1 VARLGKNAYQ
11 AVVVGTGFGGA
22 VTACR
27 LAQAGVD
34 VAVVERG
41 LRYQLGEFPRHPV
54 RHDLMSW
61 HHGGPYD
68 VRPLNDVLVVQ
79 GAGYGGGSLIYANV
93 QIRPPA
99 DAFARGWPRGYSRS
113 TLDPYYDLVAYM
125 LDITP
130 VEEDPETGEAPPKTR
145 LMEGALAR
153 LGRGPQS
160 FRPNIAVRFEGGG
173 ESPTPNKF
181 GAPQSGCVH
190 CGECDIG
197 CNFGAKNT
205 LDLNYLTLAER
216 FGADVAT
223 RAEVTWLAPSE
234 TGFML
239 RLRDLGD
246 GGTEHTVA
254 AEQAFLCLGAVN
266 STELLLRCRDQHR
279 TLPRLSARLGSG
291 YSTNG
296 DFLGFGIGTSPTF
309 MATTGPTITT
319 ACVHEFDHDGR
330 RLRLLVEDG
339 GYSHQLNHAL
349 PLLHPVRLARL
360 AGRELGS
367 HLSHQGERLHALLH
381 EEGDATAALLVMG
394 RDSANGTIELA
405 RPRHRLRVRW
415 DTPSNLELYA
425 AETAA
430 CRELVTALGARL
442 ALSPNWTF
450 LGQPSAP
457 HNLGGCGMGV
467 GEDDGVVDSEGRVFG
482 YPGLYVLD
490 SAVIPDAVG
499 VNPSH
504 TIAAVAERCV
514 EAAIRRLP
522 GHERWRA
529 PEATETSALSP
540 PEDRV
545 LIPSGGTS
553 PPSSA
558 GGGIRWRETM
568 RGSIDLAGTPRA
580 ARFDVTIAVPDI
592 KTFLSDPAHPG
603 RATGRVHVE
612 GLTDPAGAP
621 IAGGTFHLFLD
632 EGEPRTRVMTY
643 SLPFHGADDR
653 AWMLQGRKDVRGRRI
668 LDFWRATTTLQ
679 ACLVQREDGDSPA
692 SGRMRI
698 GVLDVARLLASMRG
712 VGGGHRSDPAVA
724 LLRFDRFF
732 LGTVLRLYLAG
743 RRAREQ

>member
-1 VARLGKNAYQ
+1 MARLSKDAYQ
-11 AVVVGTGFGGA
+11 AIVLGTGFGGA
-22 VTACR
+22 VAACR

-34 VAVVERG
+34 VAVLERG
-41 LRYQLGEFPRHPV
+41 LRYPRGAFPRHPV

-68 VRPLNDVLVVQ
+68 VRLLNDVMVVQ

-99 DAFARGWPRGYSRS
+99 DAFGDGWPTGYSRS

-130 VEEDPETGEAPPKTR
+130 VDEDPETGEVPPKTR
-145 LMEGALAR
+145 LMERAVDR
-153 LGRGPQS
+153 LGRGAQS
-160 FRPNIAVRFEGGG
+160 FRPNIAVRFEGAD
-173 ESPTPNKF
+173 ESPTENKF
-181 GAPQSGCVH
+181 GALQSGCVH

-197 CNFGAKNT
+197 CNFAAKNT

-223 RAEVTWLAPSE
+223 RAEVTWLAPGE
-234 TGFML
+234 RGFTI
-239 RLRDLGD
+239 RFRDLDD
-246 GGTEHTVA
+246 GK
-254 AEQAFLCLGAVN
+254 AERSVEAEEAFLCLGAVN

-279 TLPRLSARLGSG
+279 TLPRLSPKLGNG

-296 DFLGFGIGTSPTF
+296 DFLAFGIGTTPTF
-309 MATTGPTITT
+309 EATKGPTITT
-319 ACVHEFDHDGR
+319 ACVHELDQDGR
-330 RLRLLVEDG
+330 RLRLMVQDG

-367 HLSHQGERLHALLH
+367 HLSHQGQRLHALLH

-430 CRELVTALGARL
+430 CRELVTALGGRL
-442 ALSPNWTF
+442 ALSPNWSF

-457 HNLGGCGMGV
+457 HNLGGCRMGA
-467 GEDDGVVDSEGRVFG
+467 GEHDGVVDSDGRVFG
-482 YPGLYVLD
+482 YPGLHVFD
-490 SAVIPDAVG
+490 SAIIPDAVG

-522 GHERWRA
+522 GRERWRA
-529 PEATETSALSP
+529 PEASEATPLSP
-540 PEDRV
+540 PEDSV
-545 LIPSGGTS
+545 SIPPGGTS

-568 RGSIDLAGTPRA
+568 RGSIDLGGSPRA
-580 ARFDVTIAVPDI
+580 AQFDVSIAVPDVT
-592 KTFLSDPAHPG
+592 TFLGDPAHPG

-621 IAGGTFHLFLD
+621 IDGGTFHLFLD

-653 AWMLQGRKDVRGRRI
+653 AWMLQGRKDVRGRRM
-668 LDFWRATTTLQ
+668 LDFWRTTTTLQ
-679 ACLVQREDGDSPA
+679 ARLAPRDDGDSPA

-698 GVLDVARLLASMRG
+698 GVLDVARMLASMRG
-712 VGGGHRSDPAVA
+712 VRGGHRSDPAVA

-732 LGTVLRLYLAG
+732 VGTLLRLYLAG
-743 RRAREQ
+743 RRAGEP